1 MKYPKTL
8 NVKVENIFGDQDVQI
23 TLYSGLTIFVGTN
36 ASGKTQTLK
45 KIRDIMRNE
54 VGSNKVRYLSSNR
67 IGNMEQYR
75 SKTNQYNYTTD
86 DYTLGDQ
93 ATKRA
98 RLQIETSSGDFFARD
113 ERKDV
118 FIKVSERL
126 SVLFNRNIFIT
137 LSWHNNAISFI
148 FSKYKFICSNTIN
161 NI

>member
-75 SKTNQYNYTTD
+75 SKTNTIIP
-86 DYTLGDQ
+86 LMIIHLEI
-93 ATKRA
+93 KRQNVLVYKLK
-98 RLQIETSSGDFFARD
+98 LQVEISLQWTNERMFLLRYLRGYQCYLIEIFLFAGMLD
-113 ERKDV
+113 K
-118 FIKVSERL
+118 
-126 SVLFNRNIFIT
+126 
-137 LSWHNNAISFI
+137 
-148 FSKYKFICSNTIN
+148 
-161 NI
+161 

>member
-1 MKYPKTL
+1 MIFMKYPKTL

-98 RLQIETSSGDFFARD
+98 RLQIEVEISLQWTNERMFLLRYLRGYQCYLIEIFLFAGMLD
-113 ERKDV
+113 K
-118 FIKVSERL
+118 
-126 SVLFNRNIFIT
+126 
-137 LSWHNNAISFI
+137 
-148 FSKYKFICSNTIN
+148 
-161 NI
+161 